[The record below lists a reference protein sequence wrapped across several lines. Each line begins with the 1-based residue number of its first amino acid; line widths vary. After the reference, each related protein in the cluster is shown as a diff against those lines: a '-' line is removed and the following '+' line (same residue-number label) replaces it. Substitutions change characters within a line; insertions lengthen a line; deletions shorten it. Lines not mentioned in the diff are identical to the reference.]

1 MNIRTHAVARSQ
13 DAHNFHHLVMNAMW
27 FGVALAASTRF
38 LSVFAI
44 RLGAT
49 PLELGLLSALPGL
62 MALATTTFLSQWWM
76 RHFRD
81 SVHAVILPALGLR
94 LNFLLLALTGFL
106 PPQWRPAWI
115 IFSVSAAAF
124 AEGISAVVFTVMLRE
139 AVPQNRLTALLS
151 RRNIALNIVLGISI
165 LVFGYW
171 LETAPFPANYQ
182 VMFAVGFLFTLV
194 SLWHITRVRVSE
206 TASVLGQQRAGQTP
220 SACRAWR
227 SPAFQLV
234 AFAAALIHVA
244 FFSIVP
250 VTPLRLVNELG
261 AGEQF
266 MALFGMVEL
275 IAAIAVSFVT
285 SYFVEHYGN
294 RSLIA
299 VSMVGTGLAA
309 FVLAFSSSLPLTLL
323 AAVLSGAG
331 WTAATIGLFGYFT
344 ENTAP
349 QDMPRFTAAYTQVVY
364 LAIFV
369 GPLVGSSLA
378 NAGVN
383 LTAVLLLGAVLR
395 LLAGVFTSAAGALT
409 LRRLAVA
416 FHLLQ

>member
-1 MNIRTHAVARSQ
+1 MNIYTPAAARSQ
-13 DAHNFHHLVMNAMW
+13 DEQNFHHLVMNAMW

-44 RLGAT
+44 RSGAT
-49 PLELGLLSALPGL
+49 PLELGLISALPGL
-62 MALATTTFLSQWWM
+62 MALATTTFLSRWWM

-81 SVHAVILPALGLR
+81 SVHAVFLPALGVR
-94 LNFLLLALTGFL
+94 LSFLLLALTGFV

-115 IFSVSAAAF
+115 IFSVSVSAF

-139 AVPQNRLTALLS
+139 AVPQNRLTSLLS

-182 VMFAVGFLFTLV
+182 VMFAVGFMFTLI
-194 SLWHITRVRVSE
+194 SLWHVTRVRVNE
-206 TASVLGQQRAGQTP
+206 TTSLLNHQPDEAQPGR
-220 SACRAWR
+220 RAWR

-234 AFAAALIHVA
+234 ACAAAFMHVA

-261 AGEQF
+261 AAEQF

-275 IAAIAVSFVT
+275 AAAIAVSFVT
-285 SYFVEHYGN
+285 SRFVARHGN

-299 VSMVGTGLAA
+299 VSMVATGLAA
-309 FVLAFSSSLPLTLL
+309 LVLALSGSLPPTLL

-344 ENTAP
+344 ESTAP
-349 QDMPRFTAAYTQVVY
+349 QDMPRFTAAYTQVIY
-364 LAIFV
+364 LAIFI

-378 NAGVN
+378 NGGAN
-383 LTAVLLLGAVLR
+383 LTAVLLLGAALR

-409 LRRLAVA
+409 LRRLAVS
-416 FHLLQ
+416 FHIMQ